1 MAFAL
6 PCGFARRLSF
16 LASTLVILLPAAQA
30 QAPAVDPEA
39 SFQNRVQPIVF
50 KNCNGC
56 HTFGGHAGELRMDSL
71 ATLMKGGDRG
81 PVVVPG
87 HPESSLLL
95 KAVQY
100 GDSDLQMPPRGK
112 LADSDIAAIE
122 KWILELPAD
131 AASVISRPVPE
142 AVAAK
147 TAGAPVV
154 APKTTTTEAP
164 PIATPPTAPVADGA
178 ASKITPE
185 QEQFFE
191 SKVRP
196 LLAKNCYSCHTR
208 GASGGLRL
216 DSREAVLKGGKDGVV
231 VVPGHPES
239 SLLISALNYK
249 AAIQMPPSGQLKA
262 DEVAVVEQWIKDGVA
277 LAKGIAPRARKASY
291 RSRPDLLGFPRR

>member
-1 MAFAL
+1 MAFVL
-6 PCGFARRLSF
+6 PSAFARRFSF
-16 LASTLVILLPAAQA
+16 IASAIAVLIPAAHA

-39 SFQNRVQPIVF
+39 SFQNRVQPIIF

-71 ATLMKGGDRG
+71 STLMKGGGRG
-81 PVVVPG
+81 VPVVPG

-95 KAVQY
+95 KAVKY
-100 GDSDLQMPPRGK
+100 GDPDLKMPPRGK

-131 AASVISRPVPE
+131 AGSVSARPAAEPVAVK
-142 AVAAK
+142 AVAAP
-147 TAGAPVV
+147 AA
-154 APKTTTTEAP
+154 APKMTTPEAP
-164 PIATPPTAPVADGA
+164 LTAAVPAAPVADVA

-191 SKVRP
+191 NKVRP

-216 DSREAVLKGGKDGVV
+216 DSREALLKGGKDGAVV
-231 VVPGHPES
+231 VLGHPES
-239 SLLISALNYK
+239 SMLISALNYN
-249 AAIQMPPSGQLKA
+249 ASIQMPPSGQLKTE
-262 DEVAVVEQWIKDGVA
+262 EVAVIEEWIKDGVPWPKEA
-277 LAKGIAPRARKASY
+277 PVVPAKQVTGS
-291 RSRPDLLGFPRR
+291 